1 MPGPSKSQLEFQYRV
16 QRLRLFQKFGL
27 YGTVVAVSA
36 LGFHCFYECVRELAG
51 KQTTASVLLMIY
63 AALKAPR
70 ALAIALAY
78 LLAGLASTWGY
89 GERRGKKR
97 AIARLHPM
105 ARQAQAMIDAN
116 KGSSNITLSGD
127 TGPEDL

>member
-1 MPGPSKSQLEFQYRV
+1 MSGPSKNQLEFQYRG
-16 QRLRLFQKFGL
+16 QRLRVLQKFGL
-27 YGTVVAVSA
+27 YITIMVVAF
-36 LGFHCFYECVRELAG
+36 LGFHCIYLCVRELAG
-51 KQTTASVLLMIY
+51 KETNASILLSLY

-70 ALAIALAY
+70 PLAIALAY
-78 LLAGLASTWGY
+78 LLTGGATIWGY

-105 ARQAQAMIDAN
+105 ARQAQSLIDAQ